1 MFHELKDVNKTGDR
15 PRRWFQD
22 DYFDL
27 IVWYDAANAIH
38 GFQLCY
44 DKKGDEHAFT
54 WEKDNGFSH
63 NRIDSGESNTGGG
76 PKRTPI
82 LVSDGVF
89 PFQKL
94 VETIKAR
101 SEGLDSG
108 LIELVLTKIS
118 EFAGTPGTMKGG

>member
-54 WEKDNGFSH
+54 WEKDKGFNH
-63 NRIDSGESNTGGG
+63 NRIDTGPATGHNIM
-76 PKRTPI
+76 TPI
-82 LVSDGVF
+82 LVADGVF
-89 PFQKL
+89 PFEALVRSFKEHRQGLEADLADLILAKLAEYAARQK
-94 VETIKAR
+94 V
-101 SEGLDSG
+101 
-108 LIELVLTKIS
+108 
-118 EFAGTPGTMKGG
+118 